1 MHAYVHICA
10 YLCTH
15 IGTINLLDYYVD
27 QDKASTDPQML
38 VLRCLKKPTRKNGGG
53 GVNNRSGS
61 PDPDSEQGMLVT
73 S

>member
-38 VLRCLKKPTRKNGGG
+38 VLRAATGLAEWPEADGQ
-53 GVNNRSGS
+53 
-61 PDPDSEQGMLVT
+61 P
-73 S
+73 